1 MGREK
6 LRQVVSHLEQRWEQ
20 VSPKPLFPLRQHL
33 QVSRSTGPHQTAK
46 GGGPGVVKSH
56 SEDWL
61 GPQWVPRFRGGG
73 EEGRAQ
79 PGPLTEAESWKHL
92 SISRKLEKALEI
104 FFK

>member
-1 MGREK
+1 M
-6 LRQVVSHLEQRWEQ
+6 
-20 VSPKPLFPLRQHL
+20 
-33 QVSRSTGPHQTAK
+33 
-46 GGGPGVVKSH
+46 VKSH

-61 GPQWVPRFRGGG
+61 GPQWVPRFRGGR

-104 FFK
+104 FSSEFLALHYKLCVIFDFL